1 MRSVIQIPLSQ
12 GRWEQYVE
20 VALAAV
26 LGVTVIANIGS
37 SGLIVSARVQQFQ
50 QTLITADS
58 GADEISTS
66 TSISESG
73 LHQL

>member
-26 LGVTVIANIGS
+26 LGVTVVANIGS
-37 SGLIVSARVQQFQ
+37 SGLIGSARIQQFQ
-50 QTLITADS
+50 
-58 GADEISTS
+58 
-66 TSISESG
+66 
-73 LHQL
+73 